1 MSHLAPE
8 ACWDAFTDMQRG
20 GLLVESSPADEYR
33 LQDCA
38 QIRNVRKTC
47 ELWNFC

>member
-1 MSHLAPE
+1 MVGQLALLSLSL
-8 ACWDAFTDMQRG
+8 ALGVLVLGRG
-20 GLLVESSPADEYR
+20 APCSAADEYR